1 MKRREFITLL
11 GGAAAAWP
19 LVARAQEAGRVYRVG
34 SLHTAPP
41 DPPHHVALWDE
52 LRRLGFIEGQNL
64 KVDRRGYGLRLD
76 QFEKHAAELVKAQV
90 DVIVTGGDAG
100 VRAAQ
105 RATATIPIL
114 ALTDNMVGQG
124 FVHSLAKPGGNT
136 TGVTILASELDGKR
150 QEILV
155 EAVPGVRRIA
165 ALADTNT
172 ATQSQLRSLEDATRA
187 RGLELLIER
196 VGRPEEIAPAINA
209 VKASGAGALNVLASA
224 LLFNN
229 RTIIFDRAAVL
240 RLPAVYQ
247 WPEMADQG
255 GLIGY
260 GPRILQLYRDVESRQ
275 LAKLLRG
282 AKPADIPV
290 EQPTRFELVINLK
303 TAKAI
308 GHEVPAGLVLRAD
321 KVIE

>member
-1 MKRREFITLL
+1 MKRREFISLL
-11 GGAAAAWP
+11 GAAAVAWP
-19 LVARAQEAGRVYRVG
+19 LAARAQEAGRVYRVG

-41 DPPHHVALWDE
+41 DAPHHVALWDE